1 MDETNRFN
9 TLRLRYRAAF
19 DAYRTIATRHAEALS
34 FGRGLSREEQMAEER
49 AAAALEKVREAI
61 KAAGIS
67 RFDR

>member
-34 FGRGLSREEQMAEER
+34 FGRGLSREE
-49 AAAALEKVREAI
+49 
-61 KAAGIS
+61 
-67 RFDR
+67 